1 MRLVWGTV
9 LACEDE
15 RDGLQRLRTQYCYK
29 NKQIEVPA
37 LNYLLLGAPCT
48 VGEGV
53 LLNVTAIDL
62 GLGTGGFA
70 FVVAR
75 APEVAVARQDM
86 ELRVTQGAQ
95 GDGSPHPSCPTAF
108 DDHAPNGGHIMKL
121 RYTPLQREVLCV
133 EESGSPYHKL
143 LKDACS
149 LEGSPVVCCELHS
162 QVALVAAAVKH
173 LKPQARVVYCMT
185 DEAALLAPFSA
196 LLAQMRATGLLDA
209 CVTCGQALGGDFEA
223 VNLYSGLLAAF
234 AVCKADILICAQGP
248 GVVGTATRF
257 GHGGLAQAQALGAAA
272 VLDGVPIAALRLS
285 FADARPRHEGVS
297 HHTLT
302 ALGTACLARA
312 VIPFPAD
319 LSASQAT
326 TVGHQLEDA
335 HITSQHGLVNVPVDR
350 AAVDL
355 RGLTVTT
362 MGRTQDDDPAFFSAA
377 FAAGLFAAQLLD
389 ERVRG
394 E

>member
-15 RDGLQRLRTQYCYK
+15 RDGLQRLRAQYCYK
-29 NKQIEVPA
+29 NKQIELSA
-37 LNYLLLGAPCT
+37 LNYLVLGAACA
-48 VGEGV
+48 VGETV
-53 LLNVTAIDL
+53 LLNVTATDL
-62 GLGTGGFA
+62 GLGTGSP
-70 FVVAR
+70 VSCVA
-75 APEVAVARQDM
+75 PHEP
-86 ELRVTQGAQ
+86 
-95 GDGSPHPSCPTAF
+95 SPCPTTLPTSPAF

-133 EESGSPYHKL
+133 EEPGSPYHEL

-149 LEGSPVVCCELHS
+149 LKGTPVVCCELHS
-162 QVALVAAAVKH
+162 QVALVAAAVKQR
-173 LKPQARVVYCMT
+173 KPQARVVYCMT

-223 VNLYSGLLAAF
+223 VNLHSGLLAAF
-234 AVCKADILICAQGP
+234 AACKADILICAQGP

-285 FADARPRHEGVS
+285 FADARPRHAGVS

-302 ALGTACLARA
+302 ALGTVCLARA

-319 LSASQAT
+319 LPANQAT
-326 TVGHQLEDA
+326 TVERQLEDA
-335 HITSQHGLVNVPVDR
+335 HIISKHGLIDIPVDR
-350 AAVDL
+350 AAIDL

-362 MGRTQDDDPAFFSAA
+362 MGRTQKDDPAFFSAA